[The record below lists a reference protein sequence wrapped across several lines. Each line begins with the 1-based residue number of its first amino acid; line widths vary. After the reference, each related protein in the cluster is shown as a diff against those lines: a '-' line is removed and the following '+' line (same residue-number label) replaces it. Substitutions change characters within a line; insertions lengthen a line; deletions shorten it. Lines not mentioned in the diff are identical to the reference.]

1 LYKEA
6 NLGVMNTDFGD
17 RLRVVLSELFSTQ
30 EEAARFFGV
39 SQASIS
45 RWFSTDRFS
54 KKVLMNLKRLED
66 RGVDVRYFDNPA
78 VTDWRKKE
86 EKKKEIDPEVYD
98 LQKQVIELEREN
110 RELEKKLWQLIHGS
124 NEGDP
129 A

>member
-1 LYKEA
+1 
-6 NLGVMNTDFGD
+6 V
-17 RLRVVLSELFSTQ
+17 
-30 EEAARFFGV
+30 
-39 SQASIS
+39 
-45 RWFSTDRFS
+45 
-54 KKVLMNLKRLED
+54 
-66 RGVDVRYFDNPA
+66 GVDVRYFDNPA

-110 RELEKKLWQLIHGS
+110 RELEKKLWQLIHGI